1 MKFPL
6 YEFFRPLREYFLAL
20 RGVYEYFSLNFPIRE
35 YIFFYVAPLPPI
47 SFLMAPS
54 SIMNMHNIFTCLICI
69 NGEHHLF
76 IKVNYAMHAKRL
88 KEGWK
93 GIFLLLES
101 SNI

>member
-20 RGVYEYFSLNFPIRE
+20 RGVHEYFSLNFPIRE
-35 YIFFYVAPLPPI
+35 YIFSLLRPPTPHKF
-47 SFLMAPS
+47 SNGPFP
-54 SIMNMHNIFTCLICI
+54 IMNMHNIFTCLICI

-88 KEGWK
+88 KG
-93 GIFLLLES
+93 G
-101 SNI
+101 